1 MTKVLMVCMG
11 NICRSPMAEGML
23 RQAVL
28 DAGLDRHVEV
38 DSAGTHAYHIGS
50 APDPRAQQAI
60 RQRGIDISQLRGRK
74 VADEDFE
81 RFDYILVMDGDN
93 YDKLISARRRATTA
107 RSADCCRSAANTPTS
122 MWSIRITVV
131 RRDSRKTST

>member
-1 MTKVLMVCMG
+1 MRRRTTKTRKQRNNTTKKRNSSRCYLVWKNMTKVLMVCMG
-11 NICRSPMAEGML
+11 NICRSQMAEGML

-50 APDPRAQQAI
+50 APDPRAQLAI

-74 VADEDFE
+74 VADEDF
-81 RFDYILVMDGDN
+81 V
-93 YDKLISARRRATTA
+93 
-107 RSADCCRSAANTPTS
+107 
-122 MWSIRITVV
+122 
-131 RRDSRKTST
+131 